1 MLSSQI
7 NFYVLPE
14 ELSGIQQWLE
24 ERDIVCVKSYSSDLD
39 HIIVKLNAEYISN
52 HGQVF
57 LTLPKWVGLFEYNG
71 H

>member
-24 ERDIVCVKSYSSDLD
+24 ERDIVCVKAYSSDLD

-52 HGQVF
+52 HG
-57 LTLPKWVGLFEYNG
+57 
-71 H
+71 